1 MFYEAMPYEF
11 EFDLSKLPNSV
22 FNEIAKISYQR
33 GIHRNLANKL
43 QEIDNAFKITEL
55 LGINLNEF
63 TNVLADLI
71 DLQAIN
77 ALEKEAFQ
85 KTKKRALLLPHCSRK
100 SMDSRFCK
108 AYFDKDIPTYQ
119 CAQCSSDCAVNQAQ
133 QLAKEKGYDVYI
145 LPGGSCISKILQKNQ
160 YDGVVGAACGAEIK
174 ALGPLLKSMGVAYQ
188 TVPLLKNGCV
198 NTVFNISTLSK
209 VL

>member
-1 MFYEAMPYEF
+1 MPYEF

-43 QEIDNAFKITEL
+43 QEINATFNLSEL
-55 LGINLNEF
+55 LGININEV
-63 TNVLADLI
+63 TSVLADLI

-77 ALEKEAFQ
+77 ALEREAFQ

-100 SMDSRFCK
+100 YMDSRSCK
-108 AYFDKDIPTYQ
+108 AYFDADIPTYQ
-119 CAQCSSDCAVNQAQ
+119 CAQCSNDCTVNQAQ
-133 QLAKEKGYDVYI
+133 KLAKEKGYDVYI
-145 LPGGSCISKILQKNQ
+145 LPGGSCISKILQK
-160 YDGVVGAACGAEIK
+160 YGYEGIVGAACGAEIK
-174 ALGPLLKSMGVAYQ
+174 VLGPLLKSMGVAYQ
-188 TVPLLKNGCV
+188 TVPLLKNGCA
-198 NTVFNISTLSK
+198 NTVFNISSLTK